1 MLIIPAIDL
10 KGGRCVRLWQGK
22 KDKETVY
29 SENPLVAAKLWAKKG
44 AKRLHIVDLDG
55 AFEGK
60 PVHLE
65 VAGKIASEVEVPLE
79 FGGGIRNEAILNQ
92 VFEKGIDYAI
102 LGTRGISPDFVKSAC
117 GKFGSRIIVSI
128 DARQSKVVLEGWEKE
143 TSLKPRDLARNLA
156 NVGVKTIIFTDT
168 TRDGTLQGVNIKLIQ
183 DFARGA
189 GVDVIIAGG
198 ISSLEDIEKVRKLK
212 ALGVTGI
219 IIGKALYE
227 GKIKLEEAIKLSDRE
242 KWNF

>member
-29 SENPLVAAKLWAKKG
+29 SENPLAAAKIWARKG

-55 AFEGK
+55 AFKGK

-65 VAGKIASEVEVPLE
+65 VAGKIAREVGIPLE

-102 LGTRGISPDFVKSAC
+102 LGTRGTSPDFVKSAC
-117 GKFGSRIIVSI
+117 ARFGNKIIISI

-143 TSLKPRDLARNLA
+143 TSLKARDLARNLVRA
-156 NVGVKTIIFTDT
+156 GVKAIIFTDI

-183 DFARGA
+183 DFVRGA
-189 GVDVIIAGG
+189 DVDVIIAGG
-198 ISSLEDIEKVRKLK
+198 ISSLEDIEKVSALK
-212 ALGVTGI
+212 NLGVTGI

-227 GKIKLEEAIKLSDRE
+227 GKIKLEEAIKLADSV
-242 KWNF
+242 